1 MPGHLLFTDHPSP
14 IYLTAVVFLLLFS
27 WVGSATAE
35 YQNGLVAYFSG
46 DYVTER
52 GDAKNLAFMWFSLAT
67 AQGTEGA
74 SANLRRLARVMT
86 PTQMVEAEKLARDW
100 KSK

>member
-1 MPGHLLFTDHPSP
+1 
-14 IYLTAVVFLLLFS
+14 
-27 WVGSATAE
+27 
-35 YQNGLVAYFSG
+35 
-46 DYVTER
+46 
-52 GDAKNLAFMWFSLAT
+52 MWFSLAT